1 MSSAIARLLILVC
14 AALAVVPATAGAAT
28 KSSVP
33 KVKSVAPMKLKIGDR
48 LTIKGAGFLK
58 GKNRNTVVFKAS
70 GQRAVFVKAES
81 ATTTKVV
88 VKVPS
93 KLLSFFKIKGGDSV
107 ATRFQLRVLA
117 RKLSKAYTPTKSS
130 PVISPVT
137 TSSPSTPA
145 KKSSGSSGSSSSS
158 SAASGGSTSSGGP
171 AAAADCDA
179 DSMTDDVDTDDDND
193 LLFDST
199 EATIGTGVCA
209 ADTDGDGMTD
219 GWEYKSAV
227 DFNQRN
233 CPNSTDYPI
242 PCAAAYP
249 YPKKLAYPNPRYA
262 DAGTDFDG
270 DFLTAGHEFLAWKRK
285 AAADASWNN
294 IGNLWY
300 SAGLQASQDTSA
312 AAPCVGMAVPEPFG
326 GKEDYP
332 EFDRSAPPAAP
343 SYLPDNA
350 FQNAEYDIY
359 SLDRFG
365 RNAPNGCL
373 DDSERD
379 EDGDFL
385 GNVEELLAQLSARSW
400 WNSVHTENPYKEEFL
415 GTDWLDADSDGD
427 GVIDGLDDQDGD
439 DFLNVE
445 EVTRGSKSNTS
456 TGALSARNGLW
467 VDPFNPCLPAIN
479 SASCPT
485 ALLLDGPAWAPF
497 HKANEPAPL
506 ERWPLYQE
514 ALYSNS
520 FGPELFDGLLPADQ
534 DLPPLHPLPR
544 P

>member
-1 MSSAIARLLILVC
+1 MSSAIARLLLLVC

-33 KVKSVAPMKLKIGDR
+33 KVKSVAPMKLKVGDR
-48 LTIKGAGFLK
+48 LTIKGSGFLK

-81 ATTTKVV
+81 ATTSKIVI
-88 VKVPS
+88 KVPT
-93 KLLSFFKIKGGDSV
+93 KLLSFFKVKGGDAV

-117 RKLSKAYTPTKSS
+117 RKLSKAYTSTKGS
-130 PVISPVT
+130 PVISPVA

-158 SAASGGSTSSGGP
+158 AASGGSTSAGGP
-171 AAAADCDA
+171 AAAADCEGDGTSDA
-179 DSMTDDVDTDDDND
+179 VDTDDDND
-193 LLFDST
+193 LLLDST
-199 EATIGTGVCA
+199 EAAIGTGVCV
-209 ADTDGDGMTD
+209 ADTDGDGLTD

-249 YPKKLAYPNPRYA
+249 YPKKFGYPNPRNA
-262 DAGTDFDG
+262 DAGTDYDG
-270 DFLTAGHEFLAWKRK
+270 DSMTAGEEFTAWQRK

-294 IGNLWY
+294 VGNLWY
-300 SAGLQASQDTSA
+300 SGGLQASQDTSA
-312 AAPCVGMAVPEPFG
+312 AAPCVGMVVPEPFN

-332 EFDRSAPPAAP
+332 EFDRSAPPFVP
-343 SYLPDNA
+343 SYLPDGA
-350 FQNAEYDIY
+350 FTGSEYDVY
-359 SLDRFG
+359 SLDSVG
-365 RNAPNGCL
+365 RHAYDGCL
-373 DDSERD
+373 DDAERD

-385 GNVEELLAQLSARSW
+385 TNFDEAHGGMTRRTW
-400 WNSVHTENPYKEEFL
+400 WGSVYGEALYKETFT

-427 GVIDGLDDQDGD
+427 GVVDGLDDQDGD

-445 EVTRGSKSNTS
+445 ELNRGPKSNSS
-456 TGALSARNGLW
+456 TGARADRAGLW

-479 SASCPT
+479 SASCPPS
-485 ALLLDGPAWAPF
+485 LLLDSDAWMPF
-497 HKANEPAPL
+497 YKDGETPPV
-506 ERWPLYQE
+506 ERWPLYE
-514 ALYSNS
+514 ESYHANS
-520 FGPELFDGLLPADQ
+520 FGAELWDGLLPADQ
-534 DLPPLHPLPR
+534 ELPALHPLPR

>member
-1 MSSAIARLLILVC
+1 MSSAIARLLILVF

-28 KSSVP
+28 KSSIP
-33 KVKSVAPMKLKIGDR
+33 KVTSVAPMKLKIGDR
-48 LTIKGAGFLK
+48 LTIKGSGFLK

-81 ATTTKVV
+81 ATATKVV

-93 KLLSFFKIKGGDSV
+93 KLLTFFKVKAGDSV

-117 RKLSKAYTPTKSS
+117 RKLSKAYTPTKGS

-137 TSSPSTPA
+137 TSSSSTPA
-145 KKSSGSSGSSSSS
+145 KKGTSSSGSSSS
-158 SAASGGSTSSGGP
+158 SAASGGGASAGG
-171 AAAADCDA
+171 AALPPDCEADGM
-179 DSMTDDVDTDDDND
+179 SDDVDTDDDND
-193 LLFDST
+193 LLLDTT
-199 EATIGTGVCA
+199 EASIGTGVCN

-219 GWEYKSAV
+219 GWEYKSAT

-249 YPKKLAYPNPRYA
+249 YPKKVAYPNPRYA
-262 DAGTDFDG
+262 DAGTDYDG
-270 DFLTAGHEFLAWKRK
+270 DFLSAGHEFLAWKRK

-312 AAPCVGMAVPEPFG
+312 AAPCVGMEVPEPFN

-343 SYLPDNA
+343 SYLPDGT
-350 FQNAEYDIY
+350 FQTAAYRVY

-365 RNAPNGCL
+365 RHANDGCL
-373 DDSERD
+373 DDAERD

-385 GNVEELLAQLSARSW
+385 GNVVEIQAETSNRTW
-400 WNSVHTENPYKEEFL
+400 WMDVYGEPAYKEEFT
-415 GTDWLDADSDGD
+415 GTDWLDADTDGD
-427 GVIDGLDDQDGD
+427 TVIDGLDDQDGD

-445 EVTRGSKSNTS
+445 ELYRGNKSHDTED
-456 TGALSARNGLW
+456 GALPARNGLW
-467 VDPFNPCLPAIN
+467 VDPFNPCLPAID
-479 SASCPT
+479 SASCPAAVLVGT
-485 ALLLDGPAWAPF
+485 TPWMPFYDTTEPLD
-497 HKANEPAPL
+497 
-506 ERWPLYQE
+506 RWPLYHT
-514 ALYSNS
+514 AAFS
-520 FGPELFDGLLPADQ
+520 GELWNGLLPADQ